1 MSSRYFLSLG
11 ILFLPVFLISQEKS
25 KSIKL
30 NFSQKRVQ
38 SLYKRKK
45 YGRCISIGHKRL
57 NKGNL
62 DRVTYYYLGL
72 SYFKSYESVQK
83 NYLFDRSLRYLD
95 YSNFSTNK
103 LVNQLA
109 QDDSDL
115 LELIHKTLLSLA
127 EDDIFRNFTKSA
139 KRLKYAKTVFN
150 DNTNYLTKWLK
161 PKQNQEKLEQIS
173 QLGRSSYQNIAE
185 ELIDL
190 FGKGYFKTTSLSS
203 FVLKRMKSSIQ
214 PLHEKLMDKVSNY
227 YGLKEFE
234 GSKHNKIV
242 VSFFQ
247 RLGYDYI
254 TDDETPWCAAFINF
268 CAKEI
273 GANYPKSLRARHW
286 MNCGV
291 SIDNPTIGD
300 IAVFGY
306 GGASGTSG
314 HVSIYISED
323 SENIYCLGGNQS
335 NEVNIS
341 SYCKEDLLG
350 FRKLTPK

>member
-1 MSSRYFLSLG
+1 M
-11 ILFLPVFLISQEKS
+11 
-25 KSIKL
+25 
-30 NFSQKRVQ
+30 
-38 SLYKRKK
+38 
-45 YGRCISIGHKRL
+45 
-57 NKGNL
+57 
-62 DRVTYYYLGL
+62 
-72 SYFKSYESVQK
+72 
-83 NYLFDRSLRYLD
+83 
-95 YSNFSTNK
+95 
-103 LVNQLA
+103 
-109 QDDSDL
+109 

-127 EDDIFRNFTKSA
+127 EDDLFRNFTKSA

-173 QLGRSSYQNIAE
+173 QLGLSTYQNIAE

-190 FGKGYFKTTSLSS
+190 FGKGYFKTTLLSS

-227 YGLKEFE
+227 YGLREFE